1 MGQACIAGASRPRTT
16 KLWHRSATHERGTS
30 MSTEHPT
37 SESPGPEPPA
47 IRQRPDLSRR
57 SVIRGAAG
65 LAGAGLAAG
74 AVTGAMAAPAAAAAA
89 SRDRPAAR
97 GADPAGPVIVHVR
110 DVTSGEMDVFAGTS
124 HARLTDPGLAARLVR
139 GIS

>member
-1 MGQACIAGASRPRTT
+1 
-16 KLWHRSATHERGTS
+16 

-37 SESPGPEPPA
+37 GESPGPEQPA
-47 IRQRPDLSRR
+47 IRPRPGLSRR

-74 AVTGAMAAPAAAAAA
+74 TITGALATPTAAAA
-89 SRDRPAAR
+89 RPAGQGGDAN
-97 GADPAGPVIVHVR
+97 PAGPVIVHVR

-124 HARLTDPGLAARLVR
+124 HARLTDPALAARLVR